1 MGVESDDE
9 GLTTAISRAGSAPP
23 PRPMQTFVV
32 HVVTGPDEGKTFKLD
47 LSRGGRVLLGQSP
60 ACTLRLS
67 DPTVSRRHA
76 AFELVGGTLRLSDLV
91 STNGTF
97 VNGVRVF
104 EVALTGGEAIQM
116 GSTLLRLDPGEVA
129 TEPASEQSRF
139 GRFVGASPEI
149 RRLYPV
155 MQRIAMSDVPVVI
168 EGETGTGKEVL
179 AESLHELGPR
189 ASGPFVVFDCTT
201 VAANLMEATL
211 FGHERGAF
219 TGAMT
224 SNPGLFEQAD
234 GGSLFIDE
242 IGDLEVTL
250 QAKLL
255 RAIERA
261 EVRRIGGRQ
270 WVHVNVRVIA
280 ATRRDLDREVQ
291 AGRFRDDLF
300 FRLAVARIELPPL
313 RRRRKDISLLAA
325 YFWQQL
331 GGQPSALTGD
341 LMNRLEDYDWP
352 GNVRELRN
360 AIARKIALG
369 ELTKPAPRAPST
381 AASDPIQEIIDLDLP
396 FPIARDKIL
405 AVFEQRYVGCV
416 LARHGG
422 NVTQAAH
429 ASGVGRRYFQT
440 IRGRHKE

>member
-1 MGVESDDE
+1 MTVESDDDE
-9 GLTTAISRAGSAPP
+9 RKTAASRSIAPP
-23 PRPMQTFVV
+23 PRPTQTFIA
-32 HVVTGPDEGKTFKLD
+32 HAITGPDEGKTFTLD
-47 LSRGGRVLLGQSP
+47 LSRGGRVFLGHGP
-60 ACTLRLS
+60 ACSVRLT
-67 DPTVSRRHA
+67 DTTVSRRHA
-76 AFELVGGTLRLSDLV
+76 AFDLVSGVLRLSDLG

-97 VNGVRVF
+97 VNGVRAF
-104 EVALTGGEAIQM
+104 DVALSGGETIQI
-116 GSTLLRLDPGEVA
+116 GATILRLDLGEVA

-149 RRLYPV
+149 RRLYPS
-155 MQRIAMSDVPVVI
+155 MQRIAMSDIPVVI

-189 ASGPFVVFDCTT
+189 TAGPFVVFDCTT

-219 TGAMT
+219 TGALAA
-224 SNPGLFEQAD
+224 NPGLFEQAD
-234 GGSLFIDE
+234 GGTLFIDE
-242 IGDLEVTL
+242 IGDLDVTL

-255 RAIERA
+255 RAIEKA

-270 WVHVNVRVIA
+270 WTHVDVRVIA

-369 ELTKPAPRAPST
+369 ELTKPAPRAPS
-381 AASDPIQEIIDLDLP
+381 AAAADPIQEIIDLDLP
-396 FPIARDKIL
+396 FPIARDKIV
-405 AVFEQRYVGCV
+405 AVFEQRYVDAV

-422 NVTQAAH
+422 NVTHAAH